1 MHGCPPKH
9 VEMGKFAPSLG
20 STDNP
25 SVCSNALLS
34 TGDDWWRPQMAWG
47 RCAEES
53 RDCEYEDTQ
62 QQICKIYAINKYTT
76 PDGIKDK

>member
-9 VEMGKFAPSLG
+9 IEMGKFAPALG
-20 STDNP
+20 STDNT

-47 RCAEES
+47 RFAEES
-53 RDCEYEDTQ
+53 RDC
-62 QQICKIYAINKYTT
+62 KI
-76 PDGIKDK
+76 

>member
-9 VEMGKFAPSLG
+9 VEMGKFAPALG
-20 STDNP
+20 STDNT

-34 TGDDWWRPQMAWG
+34 TGDDWWRSQMAWDAVRRNHG
-47 RCAEES
+47 TAK
-53 RDCEYEDTQ
+53 YEDTQ
-62 QQICKIYAINKYTT
+62 QQTCKIYAINKYTT